1 MLSVIA
7 FERSSGQ
14 RNHSILF
21 GHNSLPVHQWS
32 INRCSF
38 ALLSCVNTP
47 RLQDNCIKKNE
58 IYRLFSRDLKSM
70 FFRSVLVFQKWI
82 DSACSKAHMWMS
94 ASIINSI
101 PEGLGETIQPRC
113 IPGFCHWTQCL
124 CLTRLQ
130 CPTSLCSW
138 SGYFGRLQAL
148 TPWSQMQ
155 SKISFSSNMW
165 TVPGRFVGY
174 LAKSS
179 FWKKGGNSEVFLG
192 RLGEA
197 AEELM
202 VRVWDRMHYFFRYDI
217 IIVNHSHSYSNLANG
232 NPKVWAASSPELV
245 SFKGRTNVAIAQP
258 NNGDESHVGD
268 DSGMIASRCNPKKKS
283 IHLFTPKKPCFLFLL
298 PQESYGLRW

>member
-21 GHNSLPVHQWS
+21 AHNSLPVHQWS

-38 ALLSCVNTP
+38 ALLSVCQHSKTP
-47 RLQDNCIKKNE
+47 RQLHQKEWDLPPFSQRSE
-58 IYRLFSRDLKSM
+58 IHV
-70 FFRSVLVFQKWI
+70 FFFSVLVFQDWI

-101 PEGLGETIQPRC
+101 PEALGETIQPRC
-113 IPGFCHWTQCL
+113 IPGFCHRTQCL
-124 CLTRLQ
+124 CLTHLQ

-148 TPWSQMQ
+148 TPWSQLQ

-165 TVPGRFVGY
+165 TVLRREDLGY

-179 FWKKGGNSEVFLG
+179 LCKKGGDSGNFGVAPPGSGTG
-192 RLGEA
+192 RRKSWWVEG
-197 AEELM
+197 
-202 VRVWDRMHYFFRYDI
+202 VRVF
-217 IIVNHSHSYSNLANG
+217 
-232 NPKVWAASSPELV
+232 
-245 SFKGRTNVAIAQP
+245 
-258 NNGDESHVGD
+258 
-268 DSGMIASRCNPKKKS
+268 
-283 IHLFTPKKPCFLFLL
+283 
-298 PQESYGLRW
+298 